1 MITSDAKEASNP
13 NAAPIPRMTK
23 EAMIAQIEK
32 DYTEAIAGLPTAMQQ
47 NKTDYGRMTKDICLM
62 GLVKLYMHEK
72 RWPEVITNCRIL
84 QGMGHSLEPN
94 YANIFTVENNGNNQ
108 EKYLQSPVEW
118 MLPLPIYGWLMPYQ
132 AIM

>member
-1 MITSDAKEASNP
+1 
-13 NAAPIPRMTK
+13 MTK

-47 NKTDYGRMTKDICLM
+47 NKADYGRMTKDICLM

-94 YANIFTVENNGNNQ
+94 YANI
-108 EKYLQSPVEW
+108 
-118 MLPLPIYGWLMPYQ
+118 LP
-132 AIM
+132 